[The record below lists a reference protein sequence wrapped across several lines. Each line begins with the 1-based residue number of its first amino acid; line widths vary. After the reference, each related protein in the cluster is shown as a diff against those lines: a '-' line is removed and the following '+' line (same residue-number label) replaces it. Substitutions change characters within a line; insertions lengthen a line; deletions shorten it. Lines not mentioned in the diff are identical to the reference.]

1 MERNLEGRK
10 MKIKTKTLLRL
21 KVFLSIL
28 LIFSMLAGS
37 AGVAFAADDV
47 LSEVRSQLQKYYV
60 DPVAADVLNASSLD
74 EMLQRLGDPHT
85 RYLSAEEYQSFLDSM
100 EDKSFYGIGVMI
112 DVVAEGALIIG
123 VIEGSPAEE
132 AGLQSGDIITE
143 ADGQA
148 LAGLSLERI
157 VSYIR
162 GAEGS
167 SVDLKIKRDNTFLTF
182 SVIRREIIDQTVT
195 GEKQDGQTGYI
206 AINSFGL
213 ITPAAFA
220 DVVQDLRAQKVKS
233 WIIDLRNNPGGYL
246 SAALD
251 LAGYFIGPNT
261 AVHIKDR
268 NNPAQ
273 TYLAAEQD
281 YTLEQPVIFL
291 INENSASASEILAAA
306 VQDYHKALLVGNQT
320 YGKGTVQNIFDLSD
334 GGVLKMTIA
343 RFYSPLGNTIEKTG
357 VLPDS
362 AVSDEETLA
371 ATRLLLAAVGQSDN
385 GSNASDKSGY
395 VQFSAQGY
403 NYEVFLSQARQI
415 EFWPAWGELIDGAS
429 GAVSFQT
436 GGLSGWSSIP
446 AEIRSKRWPL
456 YYPDYL
462 QVGDLNDLPLDKK
475 FTVRFQGKIDW
486 QTVNADSVELIDS
499 ITGERVPLDF
509 RPLNENTVQIMPG
522 LDSNTGIRIK
532 LKPGTT
538 YWLVLHQSLKD
549 INGSSLREGALAV
562 ARTAGTPL
570 SAESMKIQGEVQARE
585 VRGQADYGQTLLDLA
600 D

>member
-1 MERNLEGRK
+1 MRTR
-10 MKIKTKTLLRL
+10 TLVRL
-21 KVFLSIL
+21 KVVLSIL

-37 AGVAFAADDV
+37 AGAAFAADDV
-47 LSEVRSQLQKYYV
+47 LSEVRYLLQKHYV

-74 EMLQRLGDPHT
+74 EMFQRLGDPHT

-100 EDKSFYGIGVMI
+100 EDMSFYGIGVMI
-112 DVVAEGALIIG
+112 DVVAEGAVVIG

-132 AGLQSGDIITE
+132 AGLQSGDVITE
-143 ADGQA
+143 VDGQA
-148 LAGLSLERI
+148 LAGLSLERV

-162 GAEGS
+162 GSEGS
-167 SVDLKIKRDNTFLTF
+167 SVDLKIKRDSTILTF
-182 SVIRREIIDQTVT
+182 SVVRREIIDQTVT

-206 AINSFGL
+206 AVNSFGL

-220 DVVQDLRAQKVKS
+220 DVVQELRAQKVKS

-261 AVHIKDR
+261 AVQIKDR

-320 YGKGTVQNIFDLSD
+320 YGKGTVQNIFNLSD

-343 RFYSPLGNTIEKTG
+343 RFYSPMGNTIEKTG
-357 VLPDS
+357 VLPDT
-362 AVSDEETLA
+362 AVSDGETMA
-371 ATRLLLAAVGQSDN
+371 AARLLLAAVGQRD
-385 GSNASDKSGY
+385 GRYKDSDKSGY
-395 VQFSAQGY
+395 VQLSAQGY
-403 NYEVFLSQARQI
+403 NYEVSLSQARQP
-415 EFWPAWGELIDGAS
+415 EFWQAWGELIDGAP
-429 GAVSFQT
+429 GAVSFHT

-462 QVGDLNDLPLDKK
+462 QVGDLNDISLDKK

-522 LDSNTGIRIK
+522 LDSSTGVRIK

-538 YWLVLHQSLKD
+538 YWLVLHQLLKD

-562 ARTAGTPL
+562 ARTAGSPL
-570 SAESMKIQGEVQARE
+570 TAESMKIQGEIQARE
-585 VRGQADYGQTLLDLA
+585 VRGQADYGQTILDLSEI
-600 D
+600 